1 MDYEGRKF
9 KREEL
14 EHELYW
20 EEQDLIIEREV
31 ERRRK
36 AEKAQKAA
44 KQILDNSTFGNQKS
58 K

>member
-20 EEQDLIIEREV
+20 EEQDLILEREFD
-31 ERRRK
+31 RRK
-36 AEKAQKAA
+36 KEEAKAQKAA
-44 KQILDNSTFGNQKS
+44 KQIIDNSTFGKY
-58 K
+58 

>member
-20 EEQDLIIEREV
+20 EEQELMLEREFDK
-31 ERRRK
+31 RK
-36 AEKAQKAA
+36 RAEANAQKVA
-44 KQILDNSTFGNQKS
+44 KQILDNSTFGKD
-58 K
+58 